1 MPRSKILF
9 LVRKRGHKTVQGII
23 NLDLRSYLE
32 EITMLNV
39 YVPNSR
45 ASKYMKKL
53 IELKGKTDKSIVVIE
68 DFSTSLSTIDKT
80 RRKPTRIQKI

>member
-45 ASKYMKKL
+45 ASKYMKK
-53 IELKGKTDKSIVVIE
+53 ETDGI
-68 DFSTSLSTIDKT
+68 
-80 RRKPTRIQKI
+80 